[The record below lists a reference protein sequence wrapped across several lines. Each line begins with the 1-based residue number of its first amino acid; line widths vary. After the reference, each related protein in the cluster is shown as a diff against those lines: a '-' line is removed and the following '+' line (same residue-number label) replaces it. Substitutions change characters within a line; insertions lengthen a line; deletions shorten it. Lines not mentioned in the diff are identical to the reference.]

1 MTAAALDRPT
11 ASAPEERT
19 HPAASPVET
28 SLATAVT
35 RALAQAGSGQAGS
48 GRAGSGQV
56 GSGQVGLGQ
65 VGSGQVG
72 SGAVVVVTDDD
83 DATARATA
91 EVARA
96 GGGARLEGLRTT
108 TSPVLRRAVLDRVAL
123 GQVDVVVVSAGA
135 WDPAELPDVALVD
148 ARTTPPPVPGRRP
161 VLCRLGAR

>member
-19 HPAASPVET
+19 HPAGSPVET

-35 RALAQAGSGQAGS
+35 RALAQAWSGQA
-48 GRAGSGQV
+48 
-56 GSGQVGLGQ
+56 
-65 VGSGQVG
+65 GSGQVG

-91 EVARA
+91 EVARS

>member
-35 RALAQAGSGQAGS
+35 RALAQAGS
-48 GRAGSGQV
+48 
-56 GSGQVGLGQ
+56 GQ